1 MTNILNLEQLNMVT
15 ILAQIWGFCGIIS
28 IIISYNMHTKEKV
41 LIWQFIANLMH
52 GIQYIMLNALSA
64 GFLSFLAIYRCYVY
78 YEYHKHKEK
87 IPFFICALFF
97 SMALLI
103 GIVSFK
109 DIYSF
114 LPIITTLLNTYGAW
128 HKNLRVFRIF
138 AVIISICWI
147 IYNIHVLAYIG
158 IGAAIIELISAIIA
172 IIRLDILKT
181 KKYNKTKSNKKNNNN
196 RNKKEDGK

>member
-1 MTNILNLEQLNMVT
+1 MTNIFNMQEVNMVF
-15 ILAQIWGFCGIIS
+15 ILAQIWGFCGIVS
-28 IIISYNMHTKEKV
+28 VVISYNMRTKDKV
-41 LIWQFIANLMH
+41 LIWQFIANLLY

-109 DIYSF
+109 DIFSF
-114 LPIITTLLNTYGAW
+114 LPIFTTLLNTYGVW

-147 IYNIHVLAYIG
+147 IYNIHVLAYIR

-181 KKYNKTKSNKKNNNN
+181 KSNKKNN
-196 RNKKEDGK
+196 